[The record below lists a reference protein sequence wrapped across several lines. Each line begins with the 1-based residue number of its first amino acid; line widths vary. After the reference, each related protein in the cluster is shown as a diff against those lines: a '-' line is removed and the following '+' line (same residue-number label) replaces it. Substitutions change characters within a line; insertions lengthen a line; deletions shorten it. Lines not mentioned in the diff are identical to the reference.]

1 MIKCDDVMQ
10 ITIKFSTP
18 IMFETRILWTFEID
32 HKWWFEECHS
42 WIYGTPL
49 VFNKTTVKFSCC
61 LVGRMAGLF
70 RDKGH
75 QCQNFDTFLVL
86 TWPLC
91 CSVKDNI
98 HECWIFGTPFLT
110 TVNFWG
116 CLARRMTDLFR
127 DNRHQIHYKALVI
140 VCLSVTSNYFLEKSL
155 LSFQLP
161 FCWKLDHCELLR
173 LLGKG
178 NDRPVQG
185 QQTPMSLQGLDH
197 RVCVSVMSNHFLERK
212 EEWL

>member
-1 MIKCDDVMQ
+1 MMIWRM
-10 ITIKFSTP
+10 S
-18 IMFETRILWTFEID
+18 
-32 HKWWFEECHS
+32 
-42 WIYGTPL
+42 PL
-49 VFNKTTVKFSCC
+49 NVWHPSCFNKTTVKFSCC

-110 TVNFWG
+110 NVNFWG
-116 CLARRMTDLFR
+116 CLVRRMTGLFR

-140 VCLSVTSNYFLEKSL
+140 CHSLFVSNEQLFPGKVTFELSATLLFETWPLWTSEVA
-155 LSFQLP
+155 
-161 FCWKLDHCELLR
+161 W
-173 LLGKG
+173 
-178 NDRPVQG
+178 
-185 QQTPMSLQGLDH
+185 
-197 RVCVSVMSNHFLERK
+197 
-212 EEWL
+212 